1 MEILE
6 KRIKI
11 IEERIN
17 RLSQMSLSINSFYQY
32 QASQDVKDI
41 VERNLHVAIEA
52 CLDIAKIIIS
62 EKKLNEPKDYKS
74 AFIILVEAGILSE
87 KSLSFLIPM
96 AGTRNILLHNY
107 DKIDDSII
115 YGILKKHLKDFL
127 IFLKEIRKKCKS

>member
-1 MEILE
+1 MEAIE

-17 RLSQMSLSINSFYQY
+17 RLRQISSSVKSFYQY

-41 VERNLHVAIEA
+41 AERNLHVAIEA
-52 CLDIAKIIIS
+52 CLDIAKVIIA
-62 EKKLNEPKDYKS
+62 EKKLGEPKDYKS
-74 AFIILVEAGILSE
+74 TFIALAEAGILSE

-96 AGTRNILLHNY
+96 AGTRNILVHNY

-115 YGILKKHLKDFL
+115 YGVLKKHLKDFL
-127 IFLKEIRKKCKS
+127 IFLKEIRKQIV